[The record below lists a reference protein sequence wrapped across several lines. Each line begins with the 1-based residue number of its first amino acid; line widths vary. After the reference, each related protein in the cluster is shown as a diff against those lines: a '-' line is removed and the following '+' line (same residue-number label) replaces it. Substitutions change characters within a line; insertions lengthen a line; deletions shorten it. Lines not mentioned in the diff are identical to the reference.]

1 MVQQCKSILSV
12 CDCFRI
18 ELTFPGVVIFTT
30 METPLDVLSRAA
42 SLIEIDAAKG
52 RSNILRSEYLMRFLM
67 RQAPVILDMIL
78 PSAAVSNMRYG

>member
-1 MVQQCKSILSV
+1 
-12 CDCFRI
+12 
-18 ELTFPGVVIFTT
+18 

-52 RSNILRSEYLMRFLM
+52 RSNILCWEYLMRFLM
-67 RQAPVILDMIL
+67 RQAPVILEFL